1 MSLPTAAFAS
11 FAQIGVREDLT
22 DMIYRISPTE
32 TPFVNSAGRETAS
45 NVKHEWQIDTIPTAT
60 KSNQA
65 VEGNNP
71 SNTTVTPTSRIFNF
85 CEIPQY
91 AFQVSGT
98 SQAVKTAG
106 RSNELAFQLVK
117 YGLQMKRDMEAAVSQ
132 NNGIAST
139 GAGTTTVARV
149 SASYESWI
157 ASNWTT
163 QGSGGS
169 PASVGFVTGTGT
181 TAPVDNTTAATVT
194 EANVKAII
202 RASWNAGGNPD
213 TILVGPYNK
222 VKVSGF
228 SGILTNNIFQQA
240 GGQAKIV
247 AAADAY
253 VSDFGTLKVVPSRFN
268 RDRTLGILDM
278 NYWAIAY
285 LRPFQ
290 SLQLAVTG
298 DSTQRMIL
306 AEYCLVSR
314 NEAASGK
321 VTDLATS

>member
-1 MSLPTAAFAS
+1 MANPVGTFATYQ
-11 FAQIGVREDLT
+11 QIGVREDLT

-32 TPFVNSAGRETAS
+32 TPFFNSAAREKAT
-45 NVKHEWQIDTIPTAT
+45 NTKHEWQTDAIASAVT
-60 KSNQA
+60 SNQA

-71 SNTTVTPTSRIFNF
+71 TNTTVKPTTRVLNY
-85 CEIPQY
+85 CEIAQY
-91 AFQVSGT
+91 AFQISGT
-98 SQAVKTAG
+98 AAAVNTAG
-106 RSNELAFQLVK
+106 RANEMAFQLVK

-132 NNGIAST
+132 NNGYNSGAT
-139 GAGTTTVARV
+139 GTARV
-149 SASYESWI
+149 SASLESWMS
-157 ASNWTT
+157 SNVTC
-163 QGSGGS
+163 QGGS
-169 PASVGFVTGTGT
+169 AGANTGYVTGTGC
-181 TAPVDNTTAATVT
+181 TAPVDAVGVATIT

-202 RASWNAGGNPD
+202 RAAWNAGGNPD
-213 TILVGPYNK
+213 TILTGPYNK

-253 VSDFGTLKVVPSRFN
+253 VSDFGTLKVIPSRFN
-268 RDRTLGILDM
+268 RDRTLCVLDM

-306 AEYCLVSR
+306 AEYTLVSR

-321 VTDLATS
+321 VTDLSTS

>member
-1 MSLPTAAFAS
+1 MANPVGTFATYN
-11 FAQIGVREDLT
+11 QIGAREDLT
-22 DMIYRISPTE
+22 DMIFRISPTE
-32 TPFVNSAGRETAS
+32 VPFGSAAAREKATS
-45 NVKHEWQIDTIPTAT
+45 TKHEWQIDVIAAAVAT
-60 KSNQA
+60 NQS

-71 SNTTVTPTSRIFNF
+71 TNTTVRPTSRIFNY

-91 AFQVSGT
+91 SFQVSGT
-98 SQAVKTAG
+98 AQAMNTAG
-106 RSNELAFQLVK
+106 RANEMAFQIVK
-117 YGLQMKRDMEAAVSQ
+117 YGLQMKRDMEAAMSGA
-132 NNGIAST
+132 NGFAVGTT
-139 GAGTTTVARV
+139 GAARV
-149 SASYESWI
+149 SASLESWMSSNNTSM
-157 ASNWTT
+157 ASNNGT
-163 QGSGGS
+163 
-169 PASVGFVTGTGT
+169 VGFVTGTGC
-181 TAPVDNTTAATVT
+181 TAPIDCTSTATVT

-202 RASWNAGGNPD
+202 RQAWTAGGRPD

-253 VSDFGTLKVVPSRFN
+253 VSDFGTLKVIPSRFN
-268 RDRTLGILDM
+268 RDRTVCVLDM
-278 NYWAIAY
+278 DFWAIAY

-306 AEYCLVSR
+306 AEYTLTSR

-321 VTDLATS
+321 VVDCATA

>member
-1 MSLPTAAFAS
+1 MAEPVGTFATYQ
-11 FAQIGVREDLT
+11 QIGVREDLT

-32 TPFVNSAGRETAS
+32 TPFFNSAAREKAAQP
-45 NVKHEWQIDTIPTAT
+45 KHEWQIDKIAAASAT
-60 KSNQA
+60 NQG

-71 SNTTVTPTSRIFNF
+71 TNTTVTPTSRIFNYT
-85 CEIPQY
+85 EIPQY
-91 AFQVSGT
+91 SFQISGT
-98 SQAVKTAG
+98 SQVVNTAG
-106 RSNELAFQLVK
+106 RANEMAFQIVK
-117 YGLQMKRDMEAAVSQ
+117 YGLQMKRDMEAAASQ
-132 NNGIAST
+132 NNGYAVGTT
-139 GAGTTTVARV
+139 GAARV
-149 SASYESWI
+149 SASLESWMSSNNTSM
-157 ASNWTT
+157 ASNNGT
-163 QGSGGS
+163 
-169 PASVGFVTGTGT
+169 VGFVTGTGC
-181 TAPVDNTTAATVT
+181 TAPVDCTSTATVT

-202 RASWNAGGNPD
+202 RAAWNAGGNPD

-253 VSDFGTLKVVPSRFN
+253 VSDFGTLKVIPSRFN
-268 RDRTLGILDM
+268 RDRTICVLDM
-278 NYWAIAY
+278 NFWAIAY

-290 SLQLAVTG
+290 SMPLAVTG

-306 AEYCLVSR
+306 SEYTLVSR

-321 VTDLATS
+321 VVDCATS

>member
-1 MSLPTAAFAS
+1 MATPTATFET
-11 FAQIGVREDLT
+11 FLQVGLREDLT

-32 TPFVNSAGRETAS
+32 TPFFNSCAREVAKH
-45 NVKHEWQIDTIPTAT
+45 VKHEWQIDRISNAVAT
-60 KSNQA
+60 NQA

-71 SNTTVTPTSRIFNF
+71 TNTSVVPTSRIFNF
-85 CEIPQY
+85 TEIPQY

-98 SQAVKTAG
+98 SQAMNPAG
-106 RSNELAFQLVK
+106 RASELAFQLVK
-117 YGLQMKRDMEAAVSQ
+117 YGLQMKRDMEAASSQ

-139 GAGTTTVARV
+139 GAGGTTVARV
-149 SASYESWI
+149 SASLESWMSSNHTSM
-157 ASNWTT
+157 ASNNGTT
-163 QGSGGS
+163 
-169 PASVGFVTGTGT
+169 GFVTGTGT
-181 TAPVDNTTAATVT
+181 TAPIDCTSTATVT

-202 RASWNAGGNPD
+202 RAAWNAGGNPD

-253 VSDFGTLKVVPSRFN
+253 VSDFGTLKVIPSRFN
-268 RDRTLGILDM
+268 RDRTISVLDM

-290 SLQLAVTG
+290 SVQLAVTG
-298 DSTQRMIL
+298 DSIQRMIL
-306 AEYCLVSR
+306 AEYTLVSR

-321 VTDLATS
+321 VVDCATS

>member
-1 MSLPTAAFAS
+1 MANPVGTFATYQ
-11 FAQIGVREDLT
+11 QIGIREDLT

-32 TPFVNSAGRETAS
+32 VPFTSMAARESAKNT
-45 NVKHEWQIDTIPTAT
+45 KHEWQIDTLEAAVA
-60 KSNQA
+60 SNQA

-71 SNTTVTPTSRIFNF
+71 TNTTVKPTTRVFNY

-98 SQAVKTAG
+98 AQAVNTAG
-106 RSNELAFQLVK
+106 RANEMAFQLVR
-117 YGLQMKRDMEAAVSQ
+117 YGLKIKRDMESAASQ
-132 NNGIAST
+132 NNGYASGAT
-139 GAGTTTVARV
+139 GTARV
-149 SASYESWI
+149 SASLESWMSSNNTSM
-157 ASNWTT
+157 ASNNGT
-163 QGSGGS
+163 
-169 PASVGFVTGTGT
+169 VGFVTGTGT
-181 TAPVDNTTAATVT
+181 TAPIDCTSTATVS

-202 RASWNAGGNPD
+202 RAAWTAGGKPD

-253 VSDFGTLKVVPSRFN
+253 VSDFGTLKVIPSRFN
-268 RDRTLGILDM
+268 RDRTVCVLDM

-290 SLQLAVTG
+290 STQLAVTG

-306 AEYCLVSR
+306 AEYTLVSR

-321 VTDLATS
+321 VVDCATS

>member
-1 MSLPTAAFAS
+1 MSNPVGTFATYQ
-11 FAQIGVREDLT
+11 AIGNREDLT
-22 DMIYRISPTE
+22 DKIYRISPTE
-32 TPFVNSAGRETAS
+32 VPFLSAAARETAT
-45 NVKHEWQIDTIPTAT
+45 NTKHEWQIDRIPSAVT
-60 KSNQA
+60 SNQA

-71 SNTTVTPTSRIFNF
+71 SNTTINPTTRVFNY
-85 CEIPQY
+85 CEIAQY
-91 AFQVSGT
+91 AFQISGT
-98 SQAVKTAG
+98 QQVVNSAG
-106 RSNELAFQLVK
+106 RKEMAFQIVK
-117 YGLQMKRDMEAAVSQ
+117 YGLQMKRDMESALSGA
-132 NNGIAST
+132 NGFASGAT
-139 GAGTTTVARV
+139 GTARV
-149 SASYESWI
+149 SASLESWM
-157 ASNWTT
+157 STNWTT
-163 QGSGGS
+163 QNAS
-169 PASVGFVTGTGT
+169 PTSAASTGYITGTGT
-181 TAPVDNTTAATVT
+181 TAPVDATTPATVT

-202 RASWNAGGNPD
+202 RAAWTNGGQPD

-268 RDRTLGILDM
+268 RDRTLCVLDM
-278 NYWAIAY
+278 NYWAVAY

-290 SLQLAVTG
+290 STQLAVTG

-306 AEYCLVSR
+306 AEYALVSR

-321 VTDLATS
+321 VADLSTS

>member
-1 MSLPTAAFAS
+1 
-11 FAQIGVREDLT
+11 
-22 DMIYRISPTE
+22 MIYRISPTE
-32 TPFVNSAGRETAS
+32 TPFFNSAAREKAT
-45 NVKHEWQIDTIPTAT
+45 NTKHEWQTDAIASAVT
-60 KSNQA
+60 SNQA

-71 SNTTVTPTSRIFNF
+71 TNTTVKPTTRVLNY
-85 CEIPQY
+85 CEIAQY
-91 AFQVSGT
+91 AFQISGT
-98 SQAVKTAG
+98 SQAVNTAG
-106 RSNELAFQLVK
+106 RANEMAFQLVK
-117 YGLQMKRDMEAAVSQ
+117 YGLQMKRDMEAAVTQ
-132 NNGIAST
+132 NNGYN
-139 GAGTTTVARV
+139 AGTTSAARV
-149 SASYESWI
+149 SASLESWMS
-157 ASNWTT
+157 SNWTSQT
-163 QGSGGS
+163 SAN
-169 PASVGFVTGTGT
+169 ASVGYITGTGT
-181 TAPVDNTTAATVT
+181 TAPVDSGTTATVT
-194 EANVKAII
+194 EANVKAVI
-202 RASWNAGGNPD
+202 RAAWNAGGNPD

-253 VSDFGTLKVVPSRFN
+253 VSDFGTLKVIPSRFN
-268 RDRTLGILDM
+268 RDRTLCVLDM

-306 AEYCLVSR
+306 AEYTLVSR

>member
-1 MSLPTAAFAS
+1 MSNPVGTFATYQ
-11 FAQIGVREDLT
+11 QIGVREDLT

-32 TPFVNSAGRETAS
+32 TPFFNSCARETAK
-45 NVKHEWQIDTIPTAT
+45 NTKHEWQVDRIPTAVA
-60 KSNQA
+60 SNQA

-71 SNTTVTPTSRIFNF
+71 SNTTVNPTTRVFNY
-85 CEIPQY
+85 CEIAQY
-91 AFQVSGT
+91 AFQISGT
-98 SQAVKTAG
+98 AQAVNTGG
-106 RSNELAFQLVK
+106 RANEMAFQLVK
-117 YGLQMKRDMEAAVSQ
+117 YGLQMKRDMESAASQ
-132 NNGIAST
+132 NNGFASGAT
-139 GAGTTTVARV
+139 GTARV
-149 SASYESWI
+149 SASLESWI
-157 ASNWTT
+157 SSNFTSQGATLGAVAST
-163 QGSGGS
+163 
-169 PASVGFVTGTGT
+169 GFITGTGT
-181 TAPVDNTTAATVT
+181 TAPVDSTVPATVT
-194 EANVKAII
+194 EANVKAMI
-202 RASWNAGGNPD
+202 RAAWAAGGNPD

-268 RDRTLGILDM
+268 RDRTLCVLDM

-298 DSTQRMIL
+298 DSIQRMIL
-306 AEYCLVSR
+306 AEYTLVSR
-314 NEAASGK
+314 NEAASAK
-321 VTDLATS
+321 VADLSTS

>member
-1 MSLPTAAFAS
+1 MANPVGTFATYQ
-11 FAQIGVREDLT
+11 QIGVREDLT

-32 TPFVNSAGRETAS
+32 TPFFNSAAREKAT
-45 NVKHEWQIDTIPTAT
+45 NTKHEWQVDAIASAVT
-60 KSNQA
+60 SNQA

-71 SNTTVTPTSRIFNF
+71 SNTTVKPTTRVFNY
-85 CEIPQY
+85 CEIAQY
-91 AFQVSGT
+91 AFQISGT
-98 SQAVKTAG
+98 AQAINTAG
-106 RSNELAFQLVK
+106 RANEMAFQLVK

-132 NNGIAST
+132 NNGYNSGAT
-139 GAGTTTVARV
+139 GTARV
-149 SASYESWI
+149 TASLESWMSSNNTSM
-157 ASNWTT
+157 ASNNGT
-163 QGSGGS
+163 
-169 PASVGFVTGTGT
+169 VGYVTGTGT
-181 TAPVDNTTAATVT
+181 TAPIDCTSTATIT

-202 RASWNAGGNPD
+202 RQAWNAGGNPD

-253 VSDFGTLKVVPSRFN
+253 VSDFGTLKVIPSRFN
-268 RDRTLGILDM
+268 RDRTVCVLDM

-298 DSTQRMIL
+298 DSSQRMIL

-321 VTDLATS
+321 VVDCATA

>member
-1 MSLPTAAFAS
+1 M
-11 FAQIGVREDLT
+11 
-22 DMIYRISPTE
+22 
-32 TPFVNSAGRETAS
+32 N
-45 NVKHEWQIDTIPTAT
+45 
-60 KSNQA
+60 
-65 VEGNNP
+65 
-71 SNTTVTPTSRIFNF
+71 
-85 CEIPQY
+85 
-91 AFQVSGT
+91 
-98 SQAVKTAG
+98 TAG
-106 RSNELAFQLVK
+106 RANEMAFQLVK
-117 YGLQMKRDMEAAVSQ
+117 YGLQMKRDMESAVSQ
-132 NNGIAST
+132 NNGYNSGAT
-139 GAGTTTVARV
+139 GTARV
-149 SASYESWI
+149 SASLESWMS
-157 ASNWTT
+157 SNWTT

-181 TAPVDNTTAATVT
+181 TAPVDNSAVATVT

-202 RASWNAGGNPD
+202 RAAWNAGGNPD

-253 VSDFGTLKVVPSRFN
+253 VSDFGTLKVIPSRFN
-268 RDRTLGILDM
+268 RDKTLCVLDM

-306 AEYCLVSR
+306 AEYALVSR

>member
-1 MSLPTAAFAS
+1 MIAAA
-11 FAQIGVREDLT
+11 V
-22 DMIYRISPTE
+22 
-32 TPFVNSAGRETAS
+32 
-45 NVKHEWQIDTIPTAT
+45 AT
-60 KSNQA
+60 NQG

-71 SNTTVTPTSRIFNF
+71 TNTTVRPTSRIFNY

-91 AFQVSGT
+91 SFQVSGT
-98 SQAVKTAG
+98 AQAMNTAG
-106 RSNELAFQLVK
+106 RANEMAFQIVK
-117 YGLQMKRDMEAAVSQ
+117 YGLQMKRDMEAAMSGA
-132 NNGIAST
+132 NGFAVGTT
-139 GAGTTTVARV
+139 GAARV
-149 SASYESWI
+149 SASLESWMSSNNTSM
-157 ASNWTT
+157 ASNNGT
-163 QGSGGS
+163 
-169 PASVGFVTGTGT
+169 VGFVTGTGC
-181 TAPVDNTTAATVT
+181 TAPIDCTSTATVT

-202 RASWNAGGNPD
+202 RQAWTAGGRPD

-253 VSDFGTLKVVPSRFN
+253 VSDFGTLKVIPSRFN
-268 RDRTLGILDM
+268 RDRTVCVLDM
-278 NYWAIAY
+278 DFWAIAY

-306 AEYCLVSR
+306 AEYTLTSR

-321 VTDLATS
+321 VVDCATS

>member
-1 MSLPTAAFAS
+1 MANPVGTFATYQ
-11 FAQIGVREDLT
+11 QIGIREDLT

-32 TPFVNSAGRETAS
+32 TPCLNSFAREVARNT
-45 NVKHEWQIDTIPTAT
+45 KHEWEIDRIPAAVA
-60 KSNQA
+60 SNQA

-71 SNTTVTPTSRIFNF
+71 TNTTVNPTTRVLNY
-85 CEIPQY
+85 CEIAQY
-91 AFQVSGT
+91 AFQISGT
-98 SQAVKTAG
+98 AQAVNTAG
-106 RSNELAFQLVK
+106 RANELAFQLVK
-117 YGLQMKRDMEAAVSQ
+117 YGLQMKRDMESAISGA
-132 NNGIAST
+132 NGFV
-139 GAGTTTVARV
+139 AGTTGAARV
-149 SASYESWI
+149 SASMESWM
-157 ASNWTT
+157 STNWTT
-163 QGSGGS
+163 QSS
-169 PASVGFVTGTGT
+169 PTSAASVGYVTGTGT
-181 TAPVDNTTAATVT
+181 TAPVDASLTITVS

-202 RASWNAGGNPD
+202 RQAWNAGGNPD
-213 TILVGPYNK
+213 TILTGPYNK

-247 AAADAY
+247 AAADGY

-268 RDRTLGILDM
+268 RDRTISILDM

-290 SLQLAVTG
+290 SVQLAVTG
-298 DSTQRMIL
+298 DSIQRMIL
-306 AEYCLVSR
+306 AEYTVVSR

>member
-1 MSLPTAAFAS
+1 MANPVGTFATYQ
-11 FAQIGVREDLT
+11 QIGVREDLT

-32 TPFVNSAGRETAS
+32 TPFFNSAAREKAANT
-45 NVKHEWQIDTIPTAT
+45 KHEWQIDAIASAVTN
-60 KSNQA
+60 NQA

-71 SNTTVTPTSRIFNF
+71 SNTTVKPTTRVFNY
-85 CEIPQY
+85 CEIAQY
-91 AFQVSGT
+91 AFQISGT
-98 SQAVKTAG
+98 SQAVNTAG
-106 RSNELAFQLVK
+106 RANEMAFQLVK
-117 YGLQMKRDMEAAVSQ
+117 YGLQMKRDMEAAVTQ
-132 NNGIAST
+132 NNGYN
-139 GAGTTTVARV
+139 AGTTSAARV
-149 SASYESWI
+149 SASLESWMS
-157 ASNWTT
+157 SNWTSQT
-163 QGSGGS
+163 SAN
-169 PASVGFVTGTGT
+169 ASVGYITGTGT
-181 TAPVDNTTAATVT
+181 TAPVDSGTTATVT
-194 EANVKAII
+194 EANVKAVI
-202 RASWNAGGNPD
+202 RAAWNAGGNPD

-268 RDRTLGILDM
+268 RDRTLCVLDM

-290 SLQLAVTG
+290 SVQLAVTG
-298 DSTQRMIL
+298 DSIQRMIL
-306 AEYCLVSR
+306 AEYTLVSR